1 MIFRAAL
8 VITICL
14 SYFDV
19 CQIGGILFCYALYKC
34 VCIYLCFVEVFR
46 VRNLGIFF
54 IFSVFSCWVYAFLLR
69 LYTVILIS
77 SFVM

>member
-46 VRNLGIFF
+46 VRNLGIFLF
-54 IFSVFSCWVYAFLLR
+54 FLFFHAGFMPFCFVYILL
-69 LYTVILIS
+69 Y
-77 SFVM
+77 